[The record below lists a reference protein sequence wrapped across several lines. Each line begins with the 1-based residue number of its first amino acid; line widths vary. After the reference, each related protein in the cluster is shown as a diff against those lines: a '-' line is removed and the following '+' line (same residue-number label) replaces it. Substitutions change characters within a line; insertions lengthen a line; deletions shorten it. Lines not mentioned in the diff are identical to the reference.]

1 MDPKI
6 IPPKALAC
14 GPGRPPETA
23 AGNCSITL
31 IQVFCIWTIITNII
45 IINKYVFLINYKTQ
59 IMTLMK
65 VICLTECVIG
75 LVMWTGLDFASELY
89 PNTGICNSNSK
100 FGKSNSESVAESKIR
115 IRVLGFG
122 FWLHQIWPRFKEGQ
136 WRKIVWRG
144 PVKIIRLVWSGLV
157 SGRWKRPL
165 VN

>member
-14 GPGRPPETA
+14 GPGQPLESA

-100 FGKSNSESVAESKIR
+100 FGMSNSRFGYATLKKLPHWDALRLKWIESKQKKVR
-115 IRVLGFG
+115 TERQKGG
-122 FWLHQIWPRFKEGQ
+122 GHGWAR
-136 WRKIVWRG
+136 
-144 PVKIIRLVWSGLV
+144 
-157 SGRWKRPL
+157 RWG
-165 VN
+165 